1 MQLKE
6 YRLSKK
12 LSSKEFAERLGVDNS
27 TLFRYETGARFPSR
41 EVLVRIKEVTKGKV
55 TANDFV
61 EVG

>member
-12 LSSKEFAERLGVDNS
+12 LSTKDFSEKLGVNLS

-61 EVG
+61 EAG